1 MPTPPPSGQ
10 NALDQAVK
18 DFMES
23 TPTAPKKPAAPT
35 AAPPRRSSAAPLPAT
50 PPEEMAELRSA
61 FAGVLK
67 HEAEK
72 AAAGVEKPAPLWQ
85 RLLMPAALV
94 LLMAA
99 SAYVWLGHPAWLAP
113 PPHVALKAP
122 TTAVTGQR
130 QLVAIAL
137 ELDDF
142 RRTTGRL
149 PNALSELGLNVPHIS
164 YKVLPD
170 SEYELR
176 LGTGPHSLYYRGGA
190 TIEPRMQTGD
200 SA

>member
-18 DFMES
+18 EFLQS
-23 TPTAPKKPAAPT
+23 APAAPRKP
-35 AAPPRRSSAAPLPAT
+35 APSGGDPPRRSGTAPAPST
-50 PPEEMAELRSA
+50 PPEEMAELRTA

-72 AAAGVEKPAPLWQ
+72 AAAAIEKPAPLWQ

-94 LLMAA
+94 LLMSA
-99 SAYVWLGHPAWLAP
+99 SAYVWFGHPAWLAP
-113 PPHVALKAP
+113 PPHVVLTPPATPA
-122 TTAVTGQR
+122 TGQR

-137 ELDDF
+137 EIDDL

-149 PNALSELGLNVPHIS
+149 PNELSELGLNVPHIS

-170 SEYELR
+170 GEYELR
-176 LGTGPHSLYYRGGA
+176 LGTGPHSLYYRGG
-190 TIEPRMQTGD
+190 TSTEPRILAGD
-200 SA
+200 SV

>member
-18 DFMES
+18 DFMGA
-23 TPTAPKKPAAPT
+23 TPTAPKKPAQPT
-35 AAPPRRSSAAPLPAT
+35 PVAPRRSGTAPIAAT

-72 AAAGVEKPAPLWQ
+72 AAASIERPAPLWQ
-85 RLLMPAALV
+85 RLLMPLALV

-122 TTAVTGQR
+122 AEAVTGQR

-137 ELDDF
+137 EIDDF

-149 PNALSELGLNVPHIS
+149 PKELGELGLNVPHIS
-164 YKVLPD
+164 YTVRPD
-170 SEYELR
+170 AQYELH
-176 LGTGPHSLYYRGGA
+176 LGTGPHSIYYLGGSS
-190 TIEPRMQTGD
+190 TESRMQTGD
-200 SA
+200 ST